1 MHCGPAPCWGV
12 QQAMQTG
19 QELDPRTRLKL
30 LKVPEEACRSA
41 RDWRPVER
49 REKRT
54 KNGCGEEGAAGGRV
68 GGPEQGGGTACW
80 CQGQEFRCGTL
91 GDLGHILAHVGRTEQ
106 LSCRPTF
113 LCNAPPPA
121 LGLINSGLGRGEG
134 AVRSGGRGLPPCV
147 GSFSS
152 PLPGCPAHPP
162 TALSLGGKRNGGT
175 GHPWIG

>member
-1 MHCGPAPCWGV
+1 M
-12 QQAMQTG
+12 
-19 QELDPRTRLKL
+19 
-30 LKVPEEACRSA
+30 
-41 RDWRPVER
+41 
-49 REKRT
+49 
-54 KNGCGEEGAAGGRV
+54 
-68 GGPEQGGGTACW
+68 GGPEQGGRTACW
-80 CQGQEFRCGTL
+80 WQGQEFRCATL
-91 GDLGHILAHVGRTEQ
+91 GDLGHILAHVGRTDCTDQDPCTTRVPEQ

-121 LGLINSGLGRGEG
+121 LGLINSGLGCGEG
-134 AVRSGGRGLPPCV
+134 GGAQRRQGLPPCV